1 MDKKNVQKSICRNLF
16 AQKRAALGNL
26 RNFFGDHFARPY
38 MVRGHAPTL
47 NPVCGGQCQKGG
59 FPGAAC
65 PFLGVS
71 YFRKKGFGVLGTVFG
86 AMGAGACPFLGVS
99 YFRKKGF
106 GVLGTVFGAMG
117 AGACPF
123 LRGSCFRKTRLA
135 DFRGSI
141 NRSRTRRR
149 VRRFHRNQNRSTNGD
164 TFGGWFF
171 AIGRCRVR
179 FQTQYPCKERI
190 SLKIVRLFL
199 RMTVLR

>member
-59 FPGAAC
+59 FPGA
-65 PFLGVS
+65 
-71 YFRKKGFGVLGTVFG
+71 
-86 AMGAGACPFLGVS
+86 ACPFLGVS